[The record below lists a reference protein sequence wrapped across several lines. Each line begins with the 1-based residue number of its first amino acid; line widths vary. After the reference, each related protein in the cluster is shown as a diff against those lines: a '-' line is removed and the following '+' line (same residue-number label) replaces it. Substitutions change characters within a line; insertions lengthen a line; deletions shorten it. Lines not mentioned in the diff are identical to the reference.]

1 MSLINT
7 NEEMN
12 TVPFAEESAENR
24 LERLRDWERCHGV
37 SFLLRTG
44 GVCLSGACCDDS
56 QVPGSGLAT
65 GAGDPTIEHL

>member
-44 GVCLSGACCDDS
+44 GVCLEHVVLTARYLGQGSP
-56 QVPGSGLAT
+56 QVL
-65 GAGDPTIEHL
+65 AGDPTIEHL